1 VVASRRFRNHTV
13 APKQS
18 PRNAPYKARADRLAR
33 ELKDC
38 EGRFR
43 AVVEQSTSAI
53 YVIQDNKIAYANPR
67 MRQIFGYLPGDAIDR
82 NPLAHIN
89 EAEWPMVTEQMRLR
103 MSGEREAAYTITAVR
118 KDGSEFQLGVHATRA
133 TYRGRP
139 AIIAIGQDITDKLQA
154 EEIARQYVGQLELAM
169 RSAVEAMSVITQISD
184 PYTYG
189 HERRVGAIAAA
200 VAIAEELGF
209 DPYRIEGIRIAGF
222 MHDIGKISVPAEIL
236 AKPGKLTYV
245 EFQLVKRHSQDGYQ
259 ILKGINFPWP
269 VAEVALQHHERLD
282 GSGYP
287 RGLKADAI
295 LMEARIMSVADVLEA
310 TASHRPY
317 RPALGIDRALS
328 EVEQGRGILYDP
340 VVVDA
345 CLKLF
350 REKGYQLPE

>member
-1 VVASRRFRNHTV
+1 
-13 APKQS
+13 
-18 PRNAPYKARADRLAR
+18 
-33 ELKDC
+33 
-38 EGRFR
+38 
-43 AVVEQSTSAI
+43 
-53 YVIQDNKIAYANPR
+53 
-67 MRQIFGYLPGDAIDR
+67 
-82 NPLAHIN
+82 
-89 EAEWPMVTEQMRLR
+89 
-103 MSGEREAAYTITAVR
+103 
-118 KDGSEFQLGVHATRA
+118 
-133 TYRGRP
+133 
-139 AIIAIGQDITDKLQA
+139 
-154 EEIARQYVGQLELAM
+154 
-169 RSAVEAMSVITQISD
+169 MSVITQISD

>member
-1 VVASRRFRNHTV
+1 
-13 APKQS
+13 
-18 PRNAPYKARADRLAR
+18 
-33 ELKDC
+33 
-38 EGRFR
+38 
-43 AVVEQSTSAI
+43 
-53 YVIQDNKIAYANPR
+53 
-67 MRQIFGYLPGDAIDR
+67 
-82 NPLAHIN
+82 
-89 EAEWPMVTEQMRLR
+89 
-103 MSGEREAAYTITAVR
+103 
-118 KDGSEFQLGVHATRA
+118 
-133 TYRGRP
+133 
-139 AIIAIGQDITDKLQA
+139 
-154 EEIARQYVGQLELAM
+154 
-169 RSAVEAMSVITQISD
+169 
-184 PYTYG
+184 
-189 HERRVGAIAAA
+189 
-200 VAIAEELGF
+200 
-209 DPYRIEGIRIAGF
+209 